1 MKRITLLLAGVF
13 LSTSYLV
20 HAQLAT
26 QTAPAKRKF
35 KYSGKVE
42 SIYDKTKDETLVF
55 FNIIGITAAR
65 SLDWEGTAVASDEA
79 LGFSMY
85 FTYPGQTLTTPKWVG
100 LGIASRIYE
109 PKQYGDYKL
118 TIVADK
124 QELNIGIL
132 KVQDKGTHRYSP
144 VRPVVRIQMLE
155 GTIPYEQFLQIAN
168 ARKVKMQ
175 IGHREIPLDTEN
187 LEAIRDLASHTVP

>member
-1 MKRITLLLAGVF
+1 MNQITLLIAGLF
-13 LSTSYLV
+13 LSGSCLV

-26 QTAPAKRKF
+26 QSAPAKRKF
-35 KYSGKVE
+35 KYPGKIE

-55 FNIIGITAAR
+55 FNLMGIHAAR
-65 SLDWEGTAVASDEA
+65 SLDWEGTTVASDEA
-79 LGFSMY
+79 LGFLMY

-124 QELNIGIL
+124 QDLNIGTL
-132 KVQDKGTHRYSP
+132 KVQDKGTTRFSP
-144 VRPVVRIQMLE
+144 VRPVVKIQELE

-175 IGHREIPLDTEN
+175 IGYREIPLDTEN